1 MKWRGLLADTGIFRV
16 FGDTDDL
23 QPASLELEPLAERI
37 AALPVALRHGLVDH
51 GDERDFFVI
60 GAGEFAAGDE
70 RNAQGDEIAGADFV
84 VVDGGRFLQRR
95 RVAIDDDGRGGRADV
110 AERYHS

>member
-1 MKWRGLLADTGIFRV
+1 MKKNGVGFSGRWNISSLWRRRR
-16 FGDTDDL
+16 
-23 QPASLELEPLAERI
+23 PAANFLELEPLAERI

-70 RNAQGDEIAGADFV
+70 RNAQV
-84 VVDGGRFLQRR
+84 TK
-95 RVAIDDDGRGGRADV
+95 
-110 AERYHS
+110 